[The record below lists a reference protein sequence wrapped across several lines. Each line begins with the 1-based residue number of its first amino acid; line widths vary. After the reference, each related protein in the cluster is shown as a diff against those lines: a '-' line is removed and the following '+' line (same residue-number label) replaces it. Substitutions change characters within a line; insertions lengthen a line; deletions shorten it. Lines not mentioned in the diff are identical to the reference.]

1 MRSDLMKK
9 GLERAPHRSLFKA
22 MGYTDSE
29 IARPMIGVVNSAN
42 EIIPGHVHLGRIAE
56 DVKAGIRT
64 AGGTP
69 VEFPAIGVCD
79 GIAMGHVGMKFSLAS
94 RELIADSVEVMAMAH
109 PFDGLVFVPNCDK
122 IVPGMLMAAMRLN
135 IPSIF
140 VSGGPMLAGDMG
152 GKKVDLI
159 SVFQGI
165 GQVKA
170 RTMTVDELKALEDC
184 ACPGC
189 GSCSGMYT
197 ANSMNCV
204 TEALGLGLPGNGTIL
219 AVNAARRRLAKEAG
233 VRVMDLV
240 KKKVKPRDI
249 ATLEAFKNAIAVDM
263 ALGCSTNTVLHIPAI
278 AHEAG
283 IRLSLD
289 LFNRI
294 SEKTPNICKLSP
306 AGEHHIE
313 DLDAAGGIQA
323 VMKEISR

>member
-29 IARPMIGVVNSAN
+29 IARPIIGVVNSAN
-42 EIIPGHVHLGRIAE
+42 EIIPGHIHLDRIAE
-56 DVKAGIRT
+56 DVKAGIRM

-79 GIAMGHVGMKFSLAS
+79 GIAMGHEGMKFSLAS

-109 PFDGLVFVPNCDK
+109 PFDGLVFIPNCDK

-140 VSGGPMLAGDMG
+140 VSGGPMLAGDTG

-170 RTMTVDELKALEDC
+170 RTMTVGELKALEDR

-197 ANSMNCV
+197 ANSMN
-204 TEALGLGLPGNGTIL
+204 
-219 AVNAARRRLAKEAG
+219 
-233 VRVMDLV
+233 
-240 KKKVKPRDI
+240 
-249 ATLEAFKNAIAVDM
+249 
-263 ALGCSTNTVLHIPAI
+263 
-278 AHEAG
+278 
-283 IRLSLD
+283 
-289 LFNRI
+289 
-294 SEKTPNICKLSP
+294 
-306 AGEHHIE
+306 
-313 DLDAAGGIQA
+313 
-323 VMKEISR
+323 